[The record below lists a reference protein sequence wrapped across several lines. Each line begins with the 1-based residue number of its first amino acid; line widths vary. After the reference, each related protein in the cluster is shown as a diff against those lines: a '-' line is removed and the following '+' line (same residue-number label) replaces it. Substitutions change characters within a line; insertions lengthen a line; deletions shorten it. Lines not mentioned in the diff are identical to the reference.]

1 MTVQREQIY
10 IFFNDF
16 LNACRNF
23 SNEFSVI
30 CCRRLSFA
38 RLTAD
43 TSRADS
49 DMVMDFD
56 RGNSRRQDCE
66 SGFCTDCLQTL
77 LFPPYKSKQVD
88 RAFAFP
94 FCSYCVLVR
103 CPLGICCRYCII
115 RRHSGRTLYL
125 DTSQSIFLNF
135 RKVF

>member
-49 DMVMDFD
+49 DMVMDF
-56 RGNSRRQDCE
+56 
-66 SGFCTDCLQTL
+66 
-77 LFPPYKSKQVD
+77 
-88 RAFAFP
+88 AFP